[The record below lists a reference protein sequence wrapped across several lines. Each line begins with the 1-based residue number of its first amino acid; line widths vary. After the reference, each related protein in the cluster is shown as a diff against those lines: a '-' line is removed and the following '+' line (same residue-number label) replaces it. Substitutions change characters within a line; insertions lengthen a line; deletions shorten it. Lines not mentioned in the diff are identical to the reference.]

1 MKTTLAL
8 LALTFSLNSFASGGF
23 FCDAKITTIM
33 DQTDVQISGSTGHVV
48 GNPLISD
55 ITISVDGTEAKI
67 SKKQVVGYWG
77 EGSLFQLHVVDPQA
91 EYSVIQLSF
100 DQNTGTG
107 ELVLDYGEVVAR
119 TYDVSCSFE

>member
-33 DQTDVQISGSTGHVV
+33 DQTDVQISGTTGRVA

-55 ITISVDGTEAKI
+55 ISVSIDGDNSTI

-77 EGSLFQLHVVDPQA
+77 EGPTLQLHTVDSNA
-91 EYSVIQLSF
+91 EYSEIILNYNQETNS
-100 DQNTGTG
+100 G
-107 ELVLDYGEVVAR
+107 ELVIDYQGVIGK
-119 TYDVSCSFE
+119 TYDVECSFE